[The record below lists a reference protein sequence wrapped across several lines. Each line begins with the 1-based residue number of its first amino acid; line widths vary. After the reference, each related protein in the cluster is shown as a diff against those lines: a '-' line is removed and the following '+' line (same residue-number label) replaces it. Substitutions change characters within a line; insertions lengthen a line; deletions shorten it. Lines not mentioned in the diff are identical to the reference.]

1 MQIRFERT
9 VDAPRIHDVNQAAF
23 GSATEADIVDAL
35 RATGVELI
43 SLVAEEDGDIVGHI
57 LFSPVTITGVA
68 GLRAMALA
76 PMAAIPDR
84 QRHGIGSAL
93 VHAGLEECRRRRVEA
108 VFVIGHPEYY
118 PRFGFTRASGFG
130 VSAEFDVPDDAFMAL
145 ELIDGAMRG
154 QTGVVHFHEVFRTS

>member
-9 VDAPRIHDVNQAAF
+9 VDAPRIHEINQAAF
-23 GSATEADIVDAL
+23 ESATEADIVDAL
-35 RATGVELI
+35 RRTTVELI
-43 SLVAEEDGDIVGHI
+43 SLVAEEDGEIVGHI
-57 LFSPVTITGVA
+57 LFSPVTMKGTE

-84 QRHGIGSAL
+84 QRRGSGSAL
-93 VHAGLEECRRRRVEA
+93 VRAGLEECRRRGVEA

-130 VSAEFDVPDDAFMAL
+130 FSSEFEVPDDAFMAL
-145 ELIDGAMRG
+145 ELADGALRERS
-154 QTGVVHFHEVFRTS
+154 GVVHFHEVFRTS